1 MSMTDPIADMLT
13 RIRNASSAGHK
24 MVDIPA
30 SKMKASIARVLYN
43 HGFILGFRRIEDGK
57 QGVLRVYMAY
67 RNGTPLIVGI
77 KRISKPGCRV
87 YAGVD
92 TLPRVMGGR
101 GLAVLTTPR
110 GIITDFEARKHNV
123 GGEVLLHVW

>member
-13 RIRNASSAGHK
+13 RIRNASAAGHK

-43 HGFILGFRRIEDGK
+43 HGYIRGFRRIEDTK
-57 QGVLRVYMAY
+57 QGMLRVYLSY
-67 RNGTPLIVGI
+67 HNGQSLILGL
-77 KRISKPGCRV
+77 KRVSKPGCRV
-87 YAGVD
+87 YAGVND
-92 TLPRVMGGR
+92 IKRVMGGR

-110 GIITDFEARKHNV
+110 GVITDAEARRHKI
-123 GGEVLLHVW
+123 GGEVLLHIW

>member
-24 MVDIPA
+24 IVDIPA

-43 HGFILGFRRIEDGK
+43 HGYIRGFRRIDDTK
-57 QGVLRVYMAY
+57 QGMLRVYLSY
-67 RNGTPLIVGI
+67 RNGQSLILGL

-87 YAGVD
+87 YAGVND
-92 TLPRVMGGR
+92 IQRVMGGR
-101 GLAVLTTPR
+101 GLSVLTTPR
-110 GIITDFEARKHNV
+110 GIITDAEARKHKV
-123 GGEVLLHVW
+123 GGEVLLQVW

>member
-30 SKMKASIARVLYN
+30 SKMKASIARVVYN

-57 QGVLRVYMAY
+57 QGVLRVYLAY

>member
-43 HGFILGFRRIEDGK
+43 HGYIRGFRRMEDGK
-57 QGVLRVYMAY
+57 QGMLRVYLSY
-67 RNGTPLIVGI
+67 RNGQSLILGL
-77 KRISKPGCRV
+77 KRISRPGCRV
-87 YAGVD
+87 YANVSEIK
-92 TLPRVMGGR
+92 RVMGGR

-110 GIITDFEARKHNV
+110 GIITDAEARKHKV
-123 GGEVLLHVW
+123 GGEVLLHIW

>member
-43 HGFILGFRRIEDGK
+43 HGYIRGFRRMEDDK
-57 QGVLRVYMAY
+57 QGMLRVYLSY
-67 RNGTPLIVGI
+67 NNGQSLILGLNRV
-77 KRISKPGCRV
+77 SKPGCRV
-87 YAGVD
+87 YAGVND
-92 TLPRVMGGR
+92 IRRVMGGR
-101 GLAVLTTPR
+101 GLAILTTPR
-110 GIITDFEARKHNV
+110 GVITDAEARKHKI

>member
-43 HGFILGFRRIEDGK
+43 HGYIRGFRSMEDGK
-57 QGVLRVYMAY
+57 QGMMRVYLSY
-67 RNGTPLIVGI
+67 RNGQALILGL
-77 KRISKPGCRV
+77 KRVSKPGCRV

-92 TLPRVMGGR
+92 EIKRVMGGR

-110 GIITDFEARKHNV
+110 GIITDAEARKQKV

>member
-30 SKMKASIARVLYN
+30 SKLKTSIARVLYN
-43 HGFILGFRRIEDGK
+43 HGFILGFRRMEDGK
-57 QGVLRVYMAY
+57 QGVLRVYLAY
-67 RNGTPLIVGI
+67 RNGTPLIVGL

-101 GLAVLTTPR
+101 GVAVLTTPR